1 MAGLLA
7 APGRLAGQQM
17 GPNPLVHRV
26 QGASQRLEMIV
37 NTSRILTLDQKI
49 PRVGVNNKE
58 VLDLTPL
65 SATQVQILAKK
76 AGVTQVNLW
85 DEQENVHVV
94 DVIVF
99 GDAQELSML
108 LQSQFPKASL
118 KVIPLASSV
127 LISGY
132 VDDPDQVDRIIKM
145 AEDYHPKVINN
156 IRVGGVQQVL
166 LQVRVMEVSRTKLR
180 RAGVDFAAFS
190 SSGDFFVSSISG
202 LIATAS
208 NTAGTVT
215 STGGETASFGILD
228 SSNSFFAF
236 LELLQQRNLAKILAE
251 PQLVTVSGRPAF
263 FNSGGEFPI
272 LVPQS
277 LGTVSVQYR
286 KFGTQVDFVPIVLGN
301 GAIRLEVRPR
311 VSEIDPSRSVTINDT
326 SVPGLRVREVDTGVE
341 MRAGQTLAIA
351 GLVQNRV
358 EAQVRGVPWVSDL
371 PWVGAAFRRTSE
383 EVNEIELL
391 IMVTPQLV
399 DALDPHEVPPCG
411 PGFDTASP
419 TDIQLYMR
427 GHIEVPRCCT
437 DGSCADCRA
446 RGGIGADV
454 LPPGAYEV
462 PVESIGPPPT
472 PQPGQSGQRGKAS
485 NVRPTRLPASGNSL
499 RRAPSG
505 PDETSAGP
513 AGSERQHRHKPSSR
527 NRQAPSAQAVGQKT
541 PPGFIG
547 PIGYDVVK

>member
-1 MAGLLA
+1 
-7 APGRLAGQQM
+7 
-17 GPNPLVHRV
+17 
-26 QGASQRLEMIV
+26 
-37 NTSRILTLDQKI
+37 
-49 PRVGVNNKE
+49 
-58 VLDLTPL
+58 
-65 SATQVQILAKK
+65 
-76 AGVTQVNLW
+76 
-85 DEQENVHVV
+85 
-94 DVIVF
+94 
-99 GDAQELSML
+99 
-108 LQSQFPKASL
+108 
-118 KVIPLASSV
+118 
-127 LISGY
+127 
-132 VDDPDQVDRIIKM
+132 
-145 AEDYHPKVINN
+145 
-156 IRVGGVQQVL
+156 
-166 LQVRVMEVSRTKLR
+166 
-180 RAGVDFAAFS
+180 
-190 SSGDFFVSSISG
+190 
-202 LIATAS
+202 
-208 NTAGTVT
+208 
-215 STGGETASFGILD
+215 
-228 SSNSFFAF
+228 
-236 LELLQQRNLAKILAE
+236 
-251 PQLVTVSGRPAF
+251 GRPAF

-311 VSEIDPSRSVTINDT
+311 VSEIDASRSVTINDT

-358 EAQVRGVPWVSDL
+358 EAQVRGVPWLSDL
-371 PWVGAAFRRTSE
+371 PWVGAAFRKTNE
-383 EVNEIELL
+383 EINEIELL

-399 DALDPHEVPPCG
+399 DALDPHEVPNCG
-411 PGFDTASP
+411 PGLDTASP

-437 DGSCADCRA
+437 DGSCSDCRA
-446 RGGIGADV
+446 RGGIGTDV

-485 NVRPTRLPASGNSL
+485 NVRPTRLPASGDSL

-505 PDETSAGP
+505 SDEASAGP
-513 AGSERQHRHKPSSR
+513 AGAGRQHRHKPSSR